1 MIKTLKGKISVVYL
15 CLVIMIAVVGT
26 ASIVN
31 LFNLGQSINGLMV
44 DNYKSINAV
53 NNMIEA
59 IERQDSAI
67 LIYINADHRKG
78 IDLFLESNQTYL
90 KWYNVEA
97 GNITENGETGLVE
110 QINTNYLSY
119 TKLFSQLQEIKNI
132 NGKSDYE
139 SFYNSQISPTF
150 SKLKNLLKD
159 LSLLNEKAMFRGRD
173 NAEKSSRQSMDIIAV
188 LTIIALIGGFAAAR
202 YFTGRFMRPIY
213 SLTETIKLVKAG
225 DLNQQAN
232 IISQDE
238 IGELAGEFNNMT
250 KRLQLYE
257 QSALGRLMAEKNK
270 TLAIVKSTADPLIV
284 LDSNYRVMLL
294 NDACENIFDIREA
307 KVTNKHFLEVIRNEE
322 LFDFISENRETGDET
337 RQKIIRL
344 SPEKEEYYFNV
355 VVKAIKDT
363 DAHLAEL
370 IVSFQNITRL
380 KQLEK
385 IRTDFIAT
393 ISHEFKTPLTSI
405 MMGTDLML
413 GNGMGDLNKDQK
425 EIVNT
430 IKEDGERLST
440 LVNDLL
446 ELTRIES
453 GKAVFKIE
461 TCLID
466 GIIESSIKQFYH
478 IAEQKDVS
486 LFFECDENLPKVRA
500 DYEKIT
506 WVLNNLIS
514 NALKYTNAG
523 DEISV
528 SAFVKEGKMRVSVRD
543 TGVGI
548 PEEYIDKIFD
558 KFVQVKGGDLEVR
571 GTGLGLAVVKEII
584 SIHNGSIWCESRLD
598 SGSSFIFTL
607 DLANNDR

>member
-1 MIKTLKGKISVVYL
+1 MIKTLKAKVSIVYL
-15 CLVIMIAVVGT
+15 GLVILIAVIGT
-26 ASIVN
+26 ASIIN

-44 DNYKSINAV
+44 DNYKSINAI

-67 LIYINADHRKG
+67 LTYIHADHQKG
-78 IDLFLESNQTYL
+78 LDLFLENNQTYL

-97 GNITENGETGLVE
+97 GNITESGEKLMVRD
-110 QINTNYLSY
+110 IAANYTVY

-132 NGKSDYE
+132 HGVSD
-139 SFYNSQISPTF
+139 SDNFYDTQIYPVF
-150 SKLKNLLKD
+150 MKLKTVLKD
-159 LSLLNEKAMFRGRD
+159 LSLLNEKAMFNGRD
-173 NAEKSSRQSMDIIAV
+173 QAIENSAQSMNIIV
-188 LTIIALIGGFAAAR
+188 VMTIAALIGGFAASR
-202 YFTGRFMRPIY
+202 YFTNRFMRPI
-213 SLTETIKLVKAG
+213 SALTETIKLVKAG

-232 IISQDE
+232 IMSQDE
-238 IGELAGEFNNMT
+238 IGELAVEFNNMT

-270 TLAIVKSTADPLIV
+270 TLAIVKSIADPLIV
-284 LDSNYRVMLL
+284 LDSDYHVMLL
-294 NDACENIFDIREA
+294 NNACESIFDIKEA

-322 LFDFISENRETGDET
+322 LFDFILDNLETKEES
-337 RQKIIRL
+337 RQKIIHR
-344 SPEKEEYYFNV
+344 SHEQEEYYFNV
-355 VVKAIKDT
+355 IVKSIKDN
-363 DAHLAEL
+363 DAHLTGFIIA
-370 IVSFQNITRL
+370 FQNITRL

-413 GNGMGDLNKDQK
+413 GDGIGILNDEQI
-425 EIVNT
+425 EIINT

-453 GKAVFKIE
+453 GKTVFKIE
-461 TCLID
+461 PCRID

-478 IAEQKDVS
+478 IAEKKDVS
-486 LFFECDENLPKVRA
+486 LYFECDENLPRVKA

-506 WVLNNLIS
+506 WVINNLIS

-523 DEISV
+523 DEIAV
-528 SAFVKEGKMRVSVRD
+528 SAFVKGVKMHVKVKD

-548 PEEYIDKIFD
+548 PEEYLDKIFE

-584 SIHNGSIWCESRLD
+584 SIHNGTIWCESRLD
-598 SGSSFIFTL
+598 SGSIFTFTL
-607 DLANNDR
+607 EINDR